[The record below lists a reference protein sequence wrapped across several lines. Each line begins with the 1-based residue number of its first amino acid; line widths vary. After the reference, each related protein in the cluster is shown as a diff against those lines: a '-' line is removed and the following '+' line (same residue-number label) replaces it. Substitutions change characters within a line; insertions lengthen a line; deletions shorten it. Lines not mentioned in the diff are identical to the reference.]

1 MNPAMIK
8 GIVAG
13 VVIATA
19 GGAIAAGYRQADP
32 ADQAIA
38 EVTNELPMEVAPQ
51 FAEVKSVVPLIETV
65 SNQREVCEEVPV
77 TVQAQ
82 PRDQHKIAGTA
93 TGALVGGLLG
103 NQIGGG
109 SGKKIATVVG
119 TAAGAFAG
127 NKIQE
132 RAQANDVVT
141 KMERQCHMVTD
152 LSERVSGYDVT
163 YMIGAVEGNVRMQ
176 QKPGER
182 IPLDNGELAIN

>member
-1 MNPAMIK
+1 MVEYLGDECRLGDVCDDTKLPAAQRAQGDVNVEDLMRSMIDDRL
-8 GIVAG
+8 GTTRLPLSALVA
-13 VVIATA
+13 VTA
-19 GGAIAAGYRQADP
+19 NSP
-32 ADQAIA
+32 
-38 EVTNELPMEVAPQ
+38 
-51 FAEVKSVVPLIETV
+51 
-65 SNQREVCEEVPV
+65 C
-77 TVQAQ
+77 
-82 PRDQHKIAGTA
+82 TA

-119 TAAGAFAG
+119 TAAVALAG

-163 YMIGAVEGNVRMQ
+163 YMIGAVEGNVRMD